1 LIELGETI
9 NGQSLKILIRTALE
23 EVAGKIKNKQR
34 RL

>member
-1 LIELGETI
+1 MI
-9 NGQSLKILIRTALE
+9 NGQSLKILIRPALE